1 MERSEKI
8 GPKNAPLYKI
18 RKALNGNYTYHMTY
32 PQDGLRL
39 LHEALGWPLLLC
51 LLLLGQEDPH
61 LCPCLNLNFHQDVQF
76 SSAAVK
82 PVECTGVPRL
92 LRTFFQATNMAVHV
106 MFGVRNLFW
115 GFLGIGYIWFS

>member
-1 MERSEKI
+1 
-8 GPKNAPLYKI
+8 
-18 RKALNGNYTYHMTY
+18 MTY

-106 MFGVRNLFW
+106 LFGVRNLFW

>member
-8 GPKNAPLYKI
+8 GPKNAPSLQNKKSARWQY
-18 RKALNGNYTYHMTY
+18 YTYQMTY

-76 SSAAVK
+76 SSAA
-82 PVECTGVPRL
+82 G
-92 LRTFFQATNMAVHV
+92 
-106 MFGVRNLFW
+106 
-115 GFLGIGYIWFS
+115 